1 MLGSVAC
8 LAWTFKPIRIFHQTR
23 SDSAYIADSRD
34 KSRGDIS
41 AVYKPKTQAVKHQ
54 RFVWMGGAESV
65 SFECNTPGSARP
77 RGCALGGAPRRAASA
92 PGGRRRRGPGRVGGG
107 QKAPDA
113 RLHVAGGLQRRG
125 EGGHLRPHRRPAQRS
140 VGETERVGELGT
152 IRISAKLVA

>member
-77 RGCALGGAPRRAASA
+77 RGCALGGAPGACQDSCHLSHAAKGCLFVLAVTVATTDSRSGLSVTGPVGDQFRVWRDQRAGWRSRASTY
-92 PGGRRRRGPGRVGGG
+92 
-107 QKAPDA
+107 KA
-113 RLHVAGGLQRRG
+113 
-125 EGGHLRPHRRPAQRS
+125 
-140 VGETERVGELGT
+140 
-152 IRISAKLVA
+152 

>member
-140 VGETERVGELGT
+140 VGETERVDYQG
-152 IRISAKLVA
+152 I